1 MGSCEVVHG
10 QGTSSAGVEW
20 CCKERLIIAEAG
32 MHCKEAVCM
41 VMTSSESALCLGLN
55 WFFFC
60 CACGRI
66 CQYRNGKVAGS
77 QHCGS
82 LISLD
87 VFFIDFLHL
96 HVYNRC

>member
-10 QGTSSAGVEW
+10 RGTSSAGVEW

-55 WFFFC
+55 WFFFFVVL
-60 CACGRI
+60 A
-66 CQYRNGKVAGS
+66 AGFANTGMERLPEVS
-77 QHCGS
+77 IVVH
-82 LISLD
+82 
-87 VFFIDFLHL
+87 
-96 HVYNRC
+96 